1 MYGLGIPVGT
11 RDKKG
16 QRKKKMHKKRVKR
29 TEQKRKG
36 WKGKGNQEGR
46 KIEGISGYQKKAI
59 FMTGIINSCLRQ
71 MSVP

>member
-36 WKGKGNQEGR
+36 GKGKGNREGR
-46 KIEGISGYQKKAI
+46 KIEGISGDQKKAI
-59 FMTGIINSCLRQ
+59 LQLWSIM
-71 MSVP
+71 

>member
-36 WKGKGNQEGR
+36 GNDRGLIAVSLGSWER
-46 KIEGISGYQKKAI
+46 SRPLPFTK
-59 FMTGIINSCLRQ
+59 
-71 MSVP
+71 

>member
-36 WKGKGNQEGR
+36 GKGKGTREGR
-46 KIEGISGYQKKAI
+46 KIEGISGDQKKAI
-59 FMTGIINSCLRQ
+59 FLMGIINSCIRQ

>member
-36 WKGKGNQEGR
+36 GTGKGTREGR
-46 KIEGISGYQKKAI
+46 NIEGISGDQKKAI
-59 FMTGIINSCLRQ
+59 FLMGIINSCIRQ

>member
-1 MYGLGIPVGT
+1 LYGLGIPVGT

-36 WKGKGNQEGR
+36 WKGKGNREGR
-46 KIEGISGYQKKAI
+46 KIEGISGDQKKAI